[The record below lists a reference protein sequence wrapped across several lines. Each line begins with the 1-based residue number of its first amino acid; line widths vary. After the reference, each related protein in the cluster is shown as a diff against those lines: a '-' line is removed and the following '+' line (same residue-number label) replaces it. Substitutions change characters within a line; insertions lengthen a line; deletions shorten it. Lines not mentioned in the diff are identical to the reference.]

1 MKLFWNRLILYYWIR
16 IHLHFFLM
24 SINLTK
30 DQFLLT
36 IYQIK
41 NLATASKLQME
52 ILWWSPAIWF
62 YFHQIKMLIIFRVKD
77 GNQTIMKESRK
88 KYKDQFKFK
97 VKWLIFKM
105 MKMTQIKVLRCA
117 KLNTKHKR
125 NTDLK
130 FVRRIN
136 KR

>member
-77 GNQTIMKESRK
+77 GNQSIMKESRK

-125 NTDLK
+125 NTDYTQLK
-130 FVRRIN
+130 
-136 KR
+136 

>member
-1 MKLFWNRLILYYWIR
+1 
-16 IHLHFFLM
+16 M

-62 YFHQIKMLIIFRVKD
+62 YFHQIKMLIIYRLKD

-125 NTDLK
+125 NTDYTQL
-130 FVRRIN
+130 N
-136 KR
+136 

>member
-105 MKMTQIKVLRCA
+105 MKMNQIKVLRCA

-125 NTDLK
+125 NTDYTQLK
-130 FVRRIN
+130 
-136 KR
+136 

>member
-1 MKLFWNRLILYYWIR
+1 MKLFWNRLILYYWIQ

-62 YFHQIKMLIIFRVKD
+62 YFHQIKMLIIYRLKD

-125 NTDLK
+125 NTDYTQL
-130 FVRRIN
+130 N
-136 KR
+136 

>member
-1 MKLFWNRLILYYWIR
+1 VKLFWNRLILYYWIQ

-125 NTDLK
+125 NTDYTQLK
-130 FVRRIN
+130 
-136 KR
+136 

>member
-125 NTDLK
+125 NTDYTQLK
-130 FVRRIN
+130 
-136 KR
+136 

>member
-52 ILWWSPAIWF
+52 ILWWYPAIWF
-62 YFHQIKMLIIFRVKD
+62 YFHQIKMLIIFRLKD

-125 NTDLK
+125 NTDYTQLK
-130 FVRRIN
+130 
-136 KR
+136 

>member
-1 MKLFWNRLILYYWIR
+1 VKLFWNRLILYYWIR

-125 NTDLK
+125 NTDYTQLK
-130 FVRRIN
+130 
-136 KR
+136 

>member
-1 MKLFWNRLILYYWIR
+1 MKLFWNRLILYYWIQ

-125 NTDLK
+125 NTDYTQLK
-130 FVRRIN
+130 
-136 KR
+136 

>member
-62 YFHQIKMLIIFRVKD
+62 YFHQIKILIIFRVKD

-125 NTDLK
+125 NTDYTQLK
-130 FVRRIN
+130 
-136 KR
+136 